1 MVGEARRRVAPN
13 AAILRGALVGVVV
26 LVAALVLLWLVGRTL
41 DRNRSSA
48 SDSQLVADVQVAR
61 ATLQSD
67 VAVAARKA
75 AALARMARVEQA
87 LARGDAAELRAIAGA
102 HPNTLLV
109 SSHGPRAGS
118 LAPLGVQRILD
129 VVSGGQTNGRI
140 VTEVPLDASFLARA
154 RENLPSDTSDVLVV
168 TEKDKVAS
176 GALPTGLALT
186 ADTPRDV
193 HAQGHRYR
201 AFASQLVSDRPDLR
215 IVALAPA
222 STGFLTAWRLPL
234 AVLASTVALGV
245 LVLLSF
251 GALRRQERRRPVRPV
266 VVEPELLPVAAQE
279 PPGMSVAM
287 LGERLAAAD
296 DVDALLRV
304 ILDAAIKATG
314 AVGGKVARPGEAVPR
329 ADESGGE
336 VLRVL
341 LHTNE
346 PEGDSALLLYPPPEG
361 FSAEAA
367 GVAHWLGAH
376 AGTAIR
382 DARFHRVAQEQE
394 VNDALTGLANRTQF
408 TTTLQ
413 REFARAE
420 EAALPVSVV
429 LADLDDFKAVN
440 DRFGFTAGDEVLKA
454 FAATLQRGA
463 REIDVAGRI
472 GGEQFGILL
481 PETDAEGAAR
491 FAERLRAEFRAEP
504 RLPAPV
510 TASYGVAA
518 YPRAATA
525 EALLTSAYAC
535 LRRAKLAGKD
545 RVVVAD
551 GSFSEPAR
559 A

>member
-1 MVGEARRRVAPN
+1 
-13 AAILRGALVGVVV
+13 L
-26 LVAALVLLWLVGRTL
+26 
-41 DRNRSSA
+41 
-48 SDSQLVADVQVAR
+48 
-61 ATLQSD
+61 
-67 VAVAARKA
+67 
-75 AALARMARVEQA
+75 
-87 LARGDAAELRAIAGA
+87 
-102 HPNTLLV
+102 
-109 SSHGPRAGS
+109 
-118 LAPLGVQRILD
+118 
-129 VVSGGQTNGRI
+129 
-140 VTEVPLDASFLARA
+140 
-154 RENLPSDTSDVLVV
+154 LVV
-168 TEKDKVAS
+168 TENGKVAR
-176 GALPTGLALT
+176 GALPAGLALT
-186 ADTPRDV
+186 ADSPRDV
-193 HAQGHRYR
+193 HTQGHRYR
-201 AFASQLVSDRPDLR
+201 ALASKLVTDRPGLR

-222 STGFLTAWRLPL
+222 STSFLTAWRLPL
-234 AVLASTVALGV
+234 AVLASAVVLGM

-266 VVEPELLPVAAQE
+266 VVETELMPVTAQE
-279 PPGMSVAM
+279 PPAGMSVAM

-296 DVDALLRV
+296 DVDALLRA

-329 ADESGGE
+329 AAEPGGE

-346 PEGDSALLLYPPPEG
+346 PEGDSALVLYPPPEG

-420 EAALPVSVV
+420 EAAVPVSVV

-440 DRFGFTAGDEVLKA
+440 DRFGFPAGDEVLTA

-463 REIDVAGRI
+463 REIDVVARI
-472 GGEQFGILL
+472 GGEQFGVLL
-481 PETDAEGAAR
+481 PETDADGAAR
-491 FAERLRAEFRAEP
+491 FAERLRSEFRAEP
-504 RLPAPV
+504 GLPAPV
-510 TASYGVAA
+510 TASYGVAS

-551 GSFSEPAR
+551 GSLSEPAR

>member
-87 LARGDAAELRAIAGA
+87 LARGDAAELRTIAAA
-102 HPNTLLV
+102 HPDTLLV
-109 SSHGPRAGS
+109 SSRGPRAGS
-118 LAPLGVQRILD
+118 LAPLGVQLILD
-129 VVSGGQTNGRI
+129 VVSGGQTIGRI

-154 RENLPSDTSDVLVV
+154 RENLPADTNDVFVV
-168 TEKDKVAS
+168 TENGMVAS

-186 ADTPRDV
+186 ADTPRSV
-193 HAQGHRYR
+193 HAQGRGYR
-201 AFASQLVSDRPDLR
+201 ALASKLVTDRPELR

-222 STGFLTAWRLPL
+222 SSSFLTAWRLPL
-234 AVLASTVALGV
+234 AVLASAVALGV
-245 LVLLSF
+245 LLLLSF

-394 VNDALTGLANRTQF
+394 VSDALTGLANRTQF
-408 TTTLQ
+408 TATLQ

-440 DRFGFTAGDEVLKA
+440 DRFGFPAGDEVLKA

-463 REIDVAGRI
+463 REIDVAARI

-491 FAERLRAEFRAEP
+491 FAERLRSEFRAEP
-504 RLPAPV
+504 GLPAPV
-510 TASYGVAA
+510 TASYGVAS